1 MPFFIRNK
9 NPRLKDIMTQEE
21 ELSRYMVLIEQY
33 KEQMNTLDMQAQ
45 YLQAAINDYNKA
57 KITLENLSK
66 ADNGTEALIPIGGS
80 VYIYVDVKDT
90 SKVLFDIGA
99 GITSEKS
106 FDDTI
111 KKIDERIEIIQK
123 NQEKLTSMIQQLQ
136 LEAEEISN
144 KAQKILSEQEKN
156 S

>member
-106 FDDTI
+106 FDDTV